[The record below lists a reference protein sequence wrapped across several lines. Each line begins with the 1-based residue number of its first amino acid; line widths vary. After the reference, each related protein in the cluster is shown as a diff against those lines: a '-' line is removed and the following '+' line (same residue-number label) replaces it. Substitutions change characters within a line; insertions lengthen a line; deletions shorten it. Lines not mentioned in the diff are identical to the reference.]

1 VHLKH
6 GVTADLPATARPVDE
21 PTRRRVITAVLDLQN
36 RPDIAARV
44 SQRQDFD
51 DWFARSPLVEIVFDD
66 EQFADGVLEP
76 GLGNE
81 QLQETT
87 MQENVINKIYIDGEF
102 VTPHG
107 TELADLFNPAT
118 GKVIGQVQ
126 LADEV
131 DTEAAVAAA
140 KRALPAWSAT
150 SKEERIDALRRLQA
164 AVAARR
170 SEILESLLVEYGAPV
185 RNSYMIDT
193 TVSAFADMITTL
205 EGFDFTRHIGNAT
218 VEMTPVGVAGL
229 ITPWNS
235 DPFFISDKL
244 ATALAAGCTVV
255 IKPSELSA
263 TQTQAMTQALH
274 EAGLPRGVFNI
285 VTGRGDVVGTA
296 ITHHADVAKI
306 SFTGSTAVGKII
318 FREAA
323 ETMKSLTLELGGKSP
338 SIILDDAD
346 LEEAVTGAL
355 MAGFANSSQA
365 CVAGT
370 RILVPESRLD
380 EMLAL
385 ATAKMADFPVGD
397 PRDQATAIG
406 PMVSERQW
414 ERVQSYIR
422 RGVEEGARI
431 VVGGP
436 GRPEGLADGY
446 FVRPTLFA
454 DVTNDMTI
462 AREEIFGPVLSIL
475 TYRDEDHAVEIAN
488 DTEYGLHAYVF
499 SSDIARAHRIASRLE
514 AGRVAIN
521 GGYEPLSPF
530 GGFKQSGIGRE
541 YGTFGLE
548 GFLQTRAVMV

>member
-1 VHLKH
+1 
-6 GVTADLPATARPVDE
+6 
-21 PTRRRVITAVLDLQN
+21 
-36 RPDIAARV
+36 
-44 SQRQDFD
+44 
-51 DWFARSPLVEIVFDD
+51 
-66 EQFADGVLEP
+66 
-76 GLGNE
+76 
-81 QLQETT
+81 
-87 MQENVINKIYIDGEF
+87 MQENVINKVYIDGEF

-107 TELADLFNPAT
+107 TELFDLFNPST
-118 GKVIGQVQ
+118 GQVIGQVQ

-150 SKEERIDALRRLQA
+150 SKEERIAALGRLQA
-164 AVAARR
+164 AVAAKRN
-170 SEILESLLVEYGAPV
+170 EMLDAVLVEYGAPV
-185 RNSYMIDT
+185 RNGYMVD
-193 TVSAFADMITTL
+193 SAAPAFGDMITTL
-205 EGFDFTRHIGNAT
+205 EGFDFTRRVGRAT
-218 VEMTPVGVAGL
+218 VEMAPVGVAGL
-229 ITPWNS
+229 ISPWNS
-235 DPFFISDKL
+235 DAFFICDKV

-255 IKPSELSA
+255 MKPSEMSA
-263 TQTQAMTQALH
+263 TQTRVVTQAVH
-274 EAGLPRGVFNI
+274 EAGLPKGVVNI

-296 ITHHADVAKI
+296 ITTHPDVAKI
-306 SFTGSTAVGKII
+306 SFTGSTAVGKTIL
-318 FREAA
+318 RDAA
-323 ETMKSLTLELGGKSP
+323 ETMKRVTLELGGKSP

-346 LEEAVTGAL
+346 LEKAVAGAL
-355 MAGFANSSQA
+355 AAGFVNSGQA

-380 EMLAL
+380 EVLAI
-385 ATAKMADFPVGD
+385 ARVQMDDFQAGD

-431 VVGGP
+431 VAGGP
-436 GRPEGLADGY
+436 GRPEGLPDGY

-475 TYRDEDHAVEIAN
+475 TYRDDDHAVEIAN
-488 DTEYGLHAYVF
+488 DTTYGLHAYVF
-499 SSDIARAHRIASRLE
+499 SSDPARAYRVASRLE

-521 GGYEPLSPF
+521 GGFEPLSPF

-541 YGTFGLE
+541 YGAYGLE
-548 GFLQTRAVMV
+548 GFLEPRSVME

>member
-1 VHLKH
+1 
-6 GVTADLPATARPVDE
+6 
-21 PTRRRVITAVLDLQN
+21 
-36 RPDIAARV
+36 
-44 SQRQDFD
+44 
-51 DWFARSPLVEIVFDD
+51 
-66 EQFADGVLEP
+66 
-76 GLGNE
+76 
-81 QLQETT
+81 

-107 TELADLFNPAT
+107 TELADLFNPTT

-131 DTEAAVAAA
+131 DTDAAVAAA

-150 SKEERIDALRRLQA
+150 SKEERLDALRRLQA
-164 AVAARR
+164 AVAART
-170 SEILESLLVEYGAPV
+170 SEIQEAVLMEYGGPV
-185 RNSYMIDT
+185 RNAWMVDSA
-193 TVSAFADMITTL
+193 VGAFADMITTL
-205 EGFDFTRHIGNAT
+205 EGFDFARHIGNAT
-218 VEMTPVGVAGL
+218 VEMAPIGVAGL

-235 DPFFISDKL
+235 DPFIICDKL

-255 IKPSELSA
+255 IKPSEMSA
-263 TQTQAMTQALH
+263 TQTHVVTQALH

-285 VTGRGDVVGTA
+285 VTGRGDVVGSA
-296 ITHHADVAKI
+296 ITRHPDVAKI
-306 SFTGSTAVGKII
+306 SFTGSTAVGKVI

-338 SIILDDAD
+338 SIILDDVD

-370 RILVPESRLD
+370 RILVPENRLD
-380 EMLAL
+380 EMLAV

-397 PRDQATAIG
+397 PSDQATAIG

-414 ERVQSYIR
+414 ERVQGYIH

-462 AREEIFGPVLSIL
+462 AREEIFGPVLSII
-475 TYRDEDHAVEIAN
+475 TYRDENHAVEIAN

-499 SSDIARAHRIASRLE
+499 SSDPARAHRIASRLE
-514 AGRVAIN
+514 AGRVSIN

-548 GFLQTRAVMV
+548 GFLEPRSVMA

>member
-1 VHLKH
+1 
-6 GVTADLPATARPVDE
+6 
-21 PTRRRVITAVLDLQN
+21 
-36 RPDIAARV
+36 
-44 SQRQDFD
+44 
-51 DWFARSPLVEIVFDD
+51 
-66 EQFADGVLEP
+66 
-76 GLGNE
+76 
-81 QLQETT
+81 

-185 RNSYMIDT
+185 RNSYMVDT
-193 TVSAFADMITTL
+193 TVTAFADMITTL

-263 TQTQAMTQALH
+263 TQTQAITQALH

-296 ITHHADVAKI
+296 ITHHVDVAKI
-306 SFTGSTAVGKII
+306 SFTGSTAVGKVI

-380 EMLAL
+380 EMLAV

-548 GFLQTRAVMV
+548 GFLQTRAVMA

>member
-1 VHLKH
+1 
-6 GVTADLPATARPVDE
+6 
-21 PTRRRVITAVLDLQN
+21 
-36 RPDIAARV
+36 
-44 SQRQDFD
+44 
-51 DWFARSPLVEIVFDD
+51 
-66 EQFADGVLEP
+66 
-76 GLGNE
+76 
-81 QLQETT
+81 

-131 DTEAAVAAA
+131 DTEVAVAAA

-164 AVAARR
+164 AIAARR
-170 SEILESLLVEYGAPV
+170 DDILEAITLEYGGPV
-185 RNSYMIDT
+185 RNSYMVDS
-193 TVSAFADMITTL
+193 TVTPFADMITTL
-205 EGFDFTRHIGNAT
+205 ENFDFTRHIGNAT
-218 VEMTPVGVAGL
+218 VEMAPVGVAGL

-235 DPFFISDKL
+235 DPFFIADKL

-255 IKPSELSA
+255 IKPSEMSA
-263 TQTQAMTQALH
+263 TQTHAMTQALH

-285 VTGRGDVVGTA
+285 VTGRGDVVGTT
-296 ITHHADVAKI
+296 ITHHPDVAKI
-306 SFTGSTAVGKII
+306 SFTGSTATGKII

-323 ETMKSLTLELGGKSP
+323 DTLKSLTLELGGKSP

-346 LEEAVTGAL
+346 LDEAVTGAL
-355 MAGFANSSQA
+355 MSGFVNSGQA

-380 EMLAL
+380 EVLAV
-385 ATAKMADFPVGD
+385 AKAKMADFPVGD
-397 PRDQATAIG
+397 PRDPATAIG

-422 RGVEEGARI
+422 LGVEEGARI
-431 VVGGP
+431 VAGGP
-436 GRPEGLADGY
+436 DRPEGLADGY
-446 FVRPTLFA
+446 YVRPTLFA

-488 DTEYGLHAYVF
+488 DTSYGLHAYVF
-499 SSDIARAHRIASRLE
+499 SSDPARAHRIASRLE

-521 GGYEPLSPF
+521 GGFEPLSPF

-548 GFLQTRAVMV
+548 GFLETRAVMA

>member
-1 VHLKH
+1 
-6 GVTADLPATARPVDE
+6 
-21 PTRRRVITAVLDLQN
+21 
-36 RPDIAARV
+36 
-44 SQRQDFD
+44 
-51 DWFARSPLVEIVFDD
+51 
-66 EQFADGVLEP
+66 
-76 GLGNE
+76 
-81 QLQETT
+81 

-107 TELADLFNPAT
+107 TELFDLFNPTT

-170 SEILESLLVEYGAPV
+170 DDILEAITVEYGGPV
-185 RNSYMIDT
+185 RNAFMADT
-193 TVSAFADMITTL
+193 TATAFADMITTL
-205 EGFDFTRHIGNAT
+205 EGFDFTRQIGNAT
-218 VEMTPVGVAGL
+218 VEMAPVGVAGL

-255 IKPSELSA
+255 IKPSEMSA
-263 TQTQAMTQALH
+263 TQTQVMTHALH
-274 EAGLPRGVFNI
+274 EAGLPKGVFNI
-285 VTGRGDVVGTA
+285 VTGRGDVVGTT
-296 ITHHADVAKI
+296 ITHHPDVARI
-306 SFTGSTAVGKII
+306 SFTGSTATGKII
-318 FREAA
+318 FRESAD
-323 ETMKSLTLELGGKSP
+323 TLKSLTLELGGKSP

-355 MAGFANSSQA
+355 SVGFVNSGQA

-380 EMLAL
+380 EVVAV
-385 ATAKMADFPVGD
+385 ATKKMADFPVGD
-397 PRDQATAIG
+397 PRDPATAIG
-406 PMVSERQW
+406 PMVSEGQW

-446 FVRPTLFA
+446 YVRPTVFA
-454 DVTNDMTI
+454 NVTNDMTI
-462 AREEIFGPVLSIL
+462 AREEIFGPVLSII

-488 DTEYGLHAYVF
+488 DTTYGLAAYVF
-499 SSDIARAHRIASRLE
+499 SSDPARAHRIASQLE
-514 AGRVAIN
+514 AGRVSIN

-548 GFLQTRAVMV
+548 GFLEPRSVMA

>member
-1 VHLKH
+1 
-6 GVTADLPATARPVDE
+6 
-21 PTRRRVITAVLDLQN
+21 
-36 RPDIAARV
+36 
-44 SQRQDFD
+44 
-51 DWFARSPLVEIVFDD
+51 
-66 EQFADGVLEP
+66 
-76 GLGNE
+76 
-81 QLQETT
+81 
-87 MQENVINKIYIDGEF
+87 MQENVISKIYIDGEF

-140 KRALPAWSAT
+140 KRALPVWSAT
-150 SKEERIDALRRLQA
+150 SKQERIAALRGLQA

-170 SEILESLLVEYGAPV
+170 NEMLDSAVVEYGAPLP
-185 RNSYMIDT
+185 RNEWMVDSA
-193 TVSAFADMITTL
+193 VSAFAGMITTL
-205 EGFDFTRHIGNAT
+205 EGFDFTRHVGNAT
-218 VEMTPVGVAGL
+218 VEMAPVGVAGL
-229 ITPWNS
+229 ISPWNS
-235 DPFFISDKL
+235 DAFFICDKL
-244 ATALAAGCTVV
+244 ATALAAGCTAV

-263 TQTQAMTQALH
+263 TQTQVVTQALH
-274 EAGLPRGVFNI
+274 EAGLPKGVFNI

-296 ITHHADVAKI
+296 ITRHPDVAKI

-318 FREAA
+318 LGEAA
-323 ETMKSLTLELGGKSP
+323 ETLKRVTLELGGKSP

-346 LEEAVTGAL
+346 LEKAVTGAL
-355 MAGFANSSQA
+355 RAGFVNSGQA

-380 EMLAL
+380 EVLAV
-385 ATAKMADFPVGD
+385 ATAKMADFPAGD
-397 PRDQATAIG
+397 PRDPATAIG

-431 VVGGP
+431 VAGGP

-446 FVRPTLFA
+446 FVRPTLFV
-454 DVTNDMTI
+454 DVTHDMTI

-475 TYRDEDHAVEIAN
+475 TYRDDDDAVEIAN
-488 DTEYGLHAYVF
+488 DTNYGLQAYVF
-499 SSDIARAHRIASRLE
+499 SSDPARAHRVASRLE

-548 GFLQTRAVMV
+548 GFLEPRAVME

>member
-1 VHLKH
+1 
-6 GVTADLPATARPVDE
+6 
-21 PTRRRVITAVLDLQN
+21 
-36 RPDIAARV
+36 
-44 SQRQDFD
+44 
-51 DWFARSPLVEIVFDD
+51 
-66 EQFADGVLEP
+66 
-76 GLGNE
+76 
-81 QLQETT
+81 
-87 MQENVINKIYIDGEF
+87 MQENVINKVYIDGEF

-107 TELADLFNPAT
+107 TELFDLFNPAT
-118 GKVIGQVQ
+118 GQVIGQVQ

-150 SKEERIDALRRLQA
+150 SKEERIAALGRLQA
-164 AVAARR
+164 AVAAKRN
-170 SEILESLLVEYGAPV
+170 EMLDAVIVEYGAPV
-185 RNSYMIDT
+185 RNRYMVD
-193 TVSAFADMITTL
+193 SAAPAFGDMITTL
-205 EGFDFTRHIGNAT
+205 EGFDFTRRVGRAT
-218 VEMTPVGVAGL
+218 VEMAPVGVAGL
-229 ITPWNS
+229 ISPWNS
-235 DPFFISDKL
+235 DAFFICDKV

-255 IKPSELSA
+255 MKPSEMSA
-263 TQTQAMTQALH
+263 TQTRVVTQAVH
-274 EAGLPRGVFNI
+274 EAGLPKGVVNI

-296 ITHHADVAKI
+296 ITTHPDVAKI
-306 SFTGSTAVGKII
+306 SFTGSTAVGKSIL
-318 FREAA
+318 RDAA
-323 ETMKSLTLELGGKSP
+323 ETMKRVTLELGGKSP

-346 LEEAVTGAL
+346 LEKAVAGAL
-355 MAGFANSSQA
+355 AAGFVNSGQA

-380 EMLAL
+380 EVLAI
-385 ATAKMADFPVGD
+385 ARVQMEDFQAGD

-431 VVGGP
+431 VAGGP
-436 GRPEGLADGY
+436 GRPEGLPDGY

-475 TYRDEDHAVEIAN
+475 TYRDDDHAVEIAN
-488 DTEYGLHAYVF
+488 DTTYGLHAYVF
-499 SSDIARAHRIASRLE
+499 SSDPARAYRVASRLE

-521 GGYEPLSPF
+521 GGFEPLSPF

-541 YGTFGLE
+541 YGAYGLE
-548 GFLQTRAVMV
+548 GFLEPRSVME